1 MERDAVSSICGLIC
15 MGIITRLATKSIG
28 PMFSG
33 IEGLQVKMV
42 LKPAQA
48 LFVRAPGDE
57 ASVILTVS
65 QLLNWISLRIVNLPA
80 RMLRVGESVIGRL
93 FRSHQIN
100 WKLLAKK
107 SLRIGPV
114 FLIAGIEIWYLVERL
129 TKGALF
135 FSNVI
140 LDALASAVI
149 GFAMIFAM
157 LCVLWILAVALPLV
171 TGLGFYLAL
180 MTPIV
185 VMMSAVAVMTV
196 GPEIVLSPLALEI
209 TAEPTPPGQWTLVQ
223 LALREADEAGATV
236 LQHSRPYQSKEAIQ
250 RVCEWIRERS
260 RTGA

>member
-1 MERDAVSSICGLIC
+1 
-15 MGIITRLATKSIG
+15 
-28 PMFSG
+28 
-33 IEGLQVKMV
+33 
-42 LKPAQA
+42 
-48 LFVRAPGDE
+48 
-57 ASVILTVS
+57 
-65 QLLNWISLRIVNLPA
+65 
-80 RMLRVGESVIGRL
+80 
-93 FRSHQIN
+93 
-100 WKLLAKK
+100 
-107 SLRIGPV
+107 
-114 FLIAGIEIWYLVERL
+114 
-129 TKGALF
+129 
-135 FSNVI
+135 
-140 LDALASAVI
+140 
-149 GFAMIFAM
+149 MIFAM